1 MSIFNRVAAGVAAV
15 LLTVTTFALSDVHP
29 SVPVAQVAYHGIT
42 NVAHAVL
49 VSAVRKVEAR

>member
-15 LLTVTTFALSDVHP
+15 LLTVTTFALSDVRP
-29 SVPVAQVAYHGIT
+29 SVPVAQVTYQGIT
-42 NVAHAVL
+42 HVAHAVL